1 MSDTT
6 FERSLIV
13 LSCLVLAWIVAGIVL
28 NLLSIA
34 WVIIIGLV
42 VEIIGGGTLL
52 YYYWGKS
59 YMSRT

>member
-6 FERSLIV
+6 FKYSLIA
-13 LSCLVLAWIVAGIVL
+13 LTCLVVVWIVLGIIMGI
-28 NLLSIA
+28 LSAA

-42 VEIIGGGTLL
+42 VEVVGGSILL
-52 YYYWGKS
+52 YYWGKS